1 MWEQQ
6 MPREVYVLRDG
17 KLVPKHEAE
26 SFFRAPGVIRDQMA
40 PLRHM
45 ANGVVVDSKSEFRQI
60 TKAHGLEEVG
70 TSASTPNKRHS
81 DHKAIVNAA
90 GRALQMVRDGYK
102 PNPQTVAGAGGDGWL

>member
-1 MWEQQ
+1 

-45 ANGVVVDSKSEFRQI
+45 ANGAVVDSKSEFRQI

-102 PNPQTVAGAGGDGWL
+102 PTPQTVAGAGGDGWL